1 MPVDTVDFRAA
12 EEIHAEQIAALV
24 ERTVREIYP
33 QYYRQEIVD
42 TFCRLHGADAVLEDI
57 RRGGVYGLWRGGGL
71 IGTGTRQGNRIARV
85 YVDPAHQGRGYGS
98 LIMDRLE
105 AEAARSCAAA
115 WLEASL
121 PACLLY
127 EHRGYRT
134 VRHDRWPLENGVV
147 LVYEIMEKTL
157 RGENKGAQ
165 I

>member
-1 MPVDTVDFRAA
+1 M
-12 EEIHAEQIAALV
+12 
-24 ERTVREIYP
+24 Y
-33 QYYRQEIVD
+33 
-42 TFCRLHGADAVLEDI
+42 
-57 RRGGVYGLWRGGGL
+57 
-71 IGTGTRQGNRIARV
+71 
-85 YVDPAHQGRGYGS
+85 
-98 LIMDRLE
+98 RLE

>member
-1 MPVDTVDFRAA
+1 M
-12 EEIHAEQIAALV
+12 
-24 ERTVREIYP
+24 
-33 QYYRQEIVD
+33 
-42 TFCRLHGADAVLEDI
+42 
-57 RRGGVYGLWRGGGL
+57 VYGKILPGIFQARPNRFIAHVEIADKAEICHVKNTGRCKELLQNGAMVYCAAGENPKRKTKFDL
-71 IGTGTRQGNRIARV
+71 IAVEKGEKLINMDSQAPNR
-85 YVDPAHQGRGYGS
+85 
-98 LIMDRLE
+98 
-105 AEAARSCAAA
+105 CAAA

>member
-1 MPVDTVDFRAA
+1 MLCLLPSSF
-12 EEIHAEQIAALV
+12 
-24 ERTVREIYP
+24 
-33 QYYRQEIVD
+33 
-42 TFCRLHGADAVLEDI
+42 GG
-57 RRGGVYGLWRGGGL
+57 RRG
-71 IGTGTRQGNRIARV
+71 
-85 YVDPAHQGRGYGS
+85 PCFC
-98 LIMDRLE
+98 
-105 AEAARSCAAA
+105 RSCAAA